1 VVRTILNNGMSIRK
15 ALTYSG
21 CSKNMYYNNN
31 NSRKNNYRNHIASS
45 SSSIE
50 ENIQQISLQRPTY
63 GTRRMAAMLT
73 RILGRP
79 VNRKRVQRIFRKMGY
94 ITPSRS
100 KKKIIRSKVPTIKAD
115 RPNQVWEADLTY
127 IHCGIDGW
135 GYLFNV
141 FDVFTREWVG
151 YCFDLSAVKENA
163 IISVENAL
171 VTHKDIV
178 PQQDLVIRTDN
189 GSQYTSKA
197 FRKSLSVLR
206 LKLEHIYYNTPEQN
220 GHIESFHKTLKK
232 EYIWPNDFQNYQEA
246 ESAIRDAFLDYNQ
259 NRIHSALRYLTPYEF
274 ISKWKMQQ
282 EEKEKVINIGNEK

>member
-1 VVRTILNNGMSIRK
+1 M
-15 ALTYSG
+15 
-21 CSKNMYYNNN
+21 
-31 NSRKNNYRNHIASS
+31 
-45 SSSIE
+45 
-50 ENIQQISLQRPTY
+50 
-63 GTRRMAAMLT
+63 
-73 RILGRP
+73 
-79 VNRKRVQRIFRKMGY
+79 
-94 ITPSRS
+94 
-100 KKKIIRSKVPTIKAD
+100 
-115 RPNQVWEADLTY
+115 
-127 IHCGIDGW
+127 CGIDGW

-171 VTHKDIV
+171 VTHKGIV
-178 PQQDLVIRTDN
+178 PENFVIRTDN

-197 FRKSLSVLR
+197 FRKSLSVLLG

-246 ESAIRDAFLDYNQ
+246 ESAIKDAFTDYNQ

-274 ISKWKMQQ
+274 ISKWKIQQ
-282 EEKEKVINIGNEK
+282 EEKEKKVINIGNENSIHKIMGKVFPKIGVQSSYSHIIVCYHKNNYYNDNKNVFTQTK

>member
-1 VVRTILNNGMSIRK
+1 MSIRK
-15 ALTYSG
+15 TLAYSG
-21 CSKNMYYNNN
+21 CSKNMYYNN
-31 NSRKNNYRNHIASS
+31 RKNNYRNHIASS
-45 SSSIE
+45 SSSSTTTITTTLPPTSTDSIIE
-50 ENIQQISLQRPTY
+50 EKIQQISLQRPTY

-79 VNRKRVQRIFRKMGY
+79 VNRKKVQRIFRKMGY
-94 ITPSRS
+94 ITPSKS
-100 KKKIIRSKVPTIKAD
+100 KKEIICSKPVVKAD

-163 IISVENAL
+163 IISIENAL

-178 PQQDLVIRTDN
+178 PENLVIRTDN

-197 FRKSLSVLR
+197 FRKSLSVLG

-246 ESAIRDAFLDYNQ
+246 ESTIRDAFTDYNQ
-259 NRIHSALRYLTPYEF
+259 NRIHSALRYLTP
-274 ISKWKMQQ
+274 
-282 EEKEKVINIGNEK
+282 